1 MDSLT
6 LKAYSDHATRLISS
20 YTTMKPRRMYELVAT
35 FFHRNAATLDV
46 GCGSGRDL
54 SFLQGSGFKI
64 EGLDAVPEFVEHCR
78 KTVPSVP
85 IHLDLL
91 PKLPTLPDA
100 KYDNVLVAAVL
111 MHLPSS
117 DLIEAAMNLLR
128 ITKPNG
134 RLIISTKKRK
144 DGAPERDDWG
154 RLHTELQ
161 PFALKLVFE
170 NAGARLLFHEEQP
183 DDVRKD
189 VVWDNFVF
197 EKR

>member
-1 MDSLT
+1 
-6 LKAYSDHATRLISS
+6 
-20 YTTMKPRRMYELVAT
+20 MYELVAT
-35 FFHRNAATLDV
+35 FFHRNAVTLDV

-78 KTVPSVP
+78 KVAASVT
-85 IHLDLL
+85 IHLDRL
-91 PKLPTLPDA
+91 PKLATLPDG

-128 ITKPNG
+128 ITRPGG

-144 DGAPERDDWG
+144 DGSPERDDWG
-154 RLHTELQ
+154 KVKSPNT
-161 PFALKLVFE
+161 
-170 NAGARLLFHEEQP
+170 
-183 DDVRKD
+183 
-189 VVWDNFVF
+189 
-197 EKR
+197 